1 MMEVRNCQELGIN
14 LQKICSRLLAN
25 NELVKLLYYTDL
37 NPLSQENLTEE
48 DKQREIFNKLVCVIP
63 KVGTREDSKSA
74 IAVYVPKATGLSGN
88 SEYKTVT
95 IAIDI
100 FVPLNQWIIKDSNLR
115 PFAIMG
121 EIQKALNGKTINGLG
136 KIKGGDFDL
145 ILLTDEMSGYR
156 QVFSIT
162 EYE

>member
-1 MMEVRNCQELGIN
+1 MAARNYQELGIN

-25 NELVKLLYYTDL
+25 EELVKLLFYTDIDPL
-37 NPLSQENLTEE
+37 AQNPLTQEQ
-48 DKQREIFNKLVCVIP
+48 KQKLFNDLICIIP
-63 KVGTREDSKSA
+63 RVGARNDSKSV
-74 IAVYVPKATGLSGN
+74 IAVYVPKALGISGN
-88 SEYKTVT
+88 SEFKEVT

-100 FVPLNQWIIKDSNLR
+100 FVPLTQWIIKDSNLR

-121 EIQKALNGKTINGLG
+121 EIQKSLNGKTVNGLG
-136 KIKGGDFDL
+136 KIVGGDFDL

>member
-1 MMEVRNCQELGIN
+1 MGARNCQELGIN

-25 NELVKLLYYTDL
+25 DNLIKLLYYVDL
-37 NPLSQENLTEE
+37 DPLDKTALTAEQ
-48 DKQREIFNKLVCVIP
+48 KQKIFNDLVCIIP
-63 KVGTREDSKSA
+63 KVGTRTDSKSVIA
-74 IAVYVPKATGLSGN
+74 IYVPKAAGLSGN

-100 FVPLNQWIIKDSNLR
+100 FVPITQWIIKDSNLR

-121 EIQKALNGKTINGLG
+121 EIQNSLNGKTINGLG
-136 KIKGGDFDL
+136 KIKGGDFEL
-145 ILLTDEMSGYR
+145 VLLTDEMSGYR
-156 QVFSIT
+156 QIFTIT

>member
-1 MMEVRNCQELGIN
+1 MGARNCQELGIN

-25 NELVKLLYYTDL
+25 NKLVNLLYYEDTD
-37 NPLSQENLTEE
+37 PLSQSNLTDDE
-48 DKQREIFNKLVCVIP
+48 KRKIFNDLLCIVP
-63 KVGTREDSKSA
+63 KIGVREDSKSVISIYIPQA
-74 IAVYVPKATGLSGN
+74 AGLAGN

-100 FVPLNQWIIKDSNLR
+100 FVPLTQWIIKDSNLR

-121 EIQKALNGKTINGLG
+121 QIQESLNGKTINGLG

-145 ILLTDEMSGYR
+145 ALLTDEMSTYR
-156 QVFSIT
+156 QVFTIT